1 MHSPSLTTE
10 EVTVITRRIAA
21 CACALAL
28 AVPAAAGARAG
39 FDPPVTTTGHT
50 VYGDTKYDLQ
60 NQQDLAP
67 KGVTGDTKNDVKPA
81 YVDRVGS
88 LTAAQLTAAYGTTHE
103 PTPVASSSTQS
114 TDDGTDGWRIA
125 AVAEAGLLAAFAL
138 GAATFVG
145 RMRPRRGAVA

>member
-1 MHSPSLTTE
+1 MHTASLKTE
-10 EVTVITRRIAA
+10 EVTMITRRIVA

-39 FDPPVTTTGHT
+39 FDPPIKTTGHT

-67 KGVTGDTKNDVKPA
+67 KGVTGDTKSDIKPS
-81 YVDRVGS
+81 YTDRVGS
-88 LTAAQLTAAYGTTHE
+88 LSAAQLTAAYGTTHQ

-125 AVAEAGLLAAFAL
+125 AVIEAGLLAAFAL

-145 RMRPRRGAVA
+145 RMRPRRGAAA

>member
-1 MHSPSLTTE
+1 M
-10 EVTVITRRIAA
+10 ITRRIVA

-28 AVPAAAGARAG
+28 AVPAVASARPG
-39 FDPPVTTTGHT
+39 FDTPTTSTGHT

-60 NQQDLAP
+60 NQQDLGS
-67 KGVTGDTKNDVKPA
+67 KGDTKGDIKSS

-103 PTPVASSSTQS
+103 PTPVASSSTES
-114 TDDGTDGWRIA
+114 ADDGTDGWRIA
-125 AVAEAGLLAAFAL
+125 AVAEAGLLAAFVL

-145 RMRPRRGAVA
+145 RMRPRRGATA